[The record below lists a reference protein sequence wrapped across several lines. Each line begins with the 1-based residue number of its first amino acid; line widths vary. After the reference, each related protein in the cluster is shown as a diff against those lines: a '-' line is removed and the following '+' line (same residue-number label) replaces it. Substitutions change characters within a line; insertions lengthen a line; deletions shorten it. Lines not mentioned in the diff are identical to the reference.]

1 MIFFPKLKL
10 KQKEEEKDKEE
21 RTEVE
26 TGVLKKNRKI
36 NIEFD
41 RCQRRMINGITVTIE
56 IEMSESKGKE
66 EEEEKVAEER
76 SRKVTNK

>member
-1 MIFFPKLKL
+1 MIFFPKSKL
-10 KQKEEEKDKEE
+10 KQKEEEKEK

-66 EEEEKVAEER
+66 EKKKVAEDR

>member
-1 MIFFPKLKL
+1 MIFFPKSKL
-10 KQKEEEKDKEE
+10 KQKEKEEEKEK

-66 EEEEKVAEER
+66 EEKKVAEER

>member
-1 MIFFPKLKL
+1 MIFFPKSKL
-10 KQKEEEKDKEE
+10 KQKEKEE
-21 RTEVE
+21 EREKRTEVE

-56 IEMSESKGKE
+56 IEMSESKRKE
-66 EEEEKVAEER
+66 EKKKVAEER

>member
-1 MIFFPKLKL
+1 MIFFPKSKL
-10 KQKEEEKDKEE
+10 KQKEEEKDKEK

-66 EEEEKVAEER
+66 EKKKVAEER